1 MKLGFIGLGKMGSRM
16 VGKLIWEGHELVVWN
31 RSQAAIEEFKSQ
43 NSIPIRSG
51 SKVKNISQNLKV
63 ARTIKD
69 LVLELQSPRIIWLM
83 LPAHS
88 TSSGQAGSPTEE
100 VLDEVSKYVEKDDII
115 IDGGNSNYK
124 DTQERFEN
132 FSKNGIRFLGIGVSG
147 GIIAAKEGYPIMVG
161 GSKEAY
167 EHIIPI
173 LGSLSKPHGGHQ
185 YFGEG
190 GAGHFVKMIHNG
202 IEYGIMQSLGEGFEV
217 LEKAPYSFDLLSV
230 ARLWQKGTLVSG
242 FMLDR
247 AVEVLEKDKKLE
259 SIDGIIAESGEAR
272 WTVDQ
277 ASEEGVRVEI
287 IERSLDFRRRSQSDK
302 SVSSSFTAK
311 MVAALRNAFGGHSV
325 RHPSAPLR
333 IKAQGKEV
341 KKKD

>member
-1 MKLGFIGLGKMGSRM
+1 
-16 VGKLIWEGHELVVWN
+16 
-31 RSQAAIEEFKSQ
+31 
-43 NSIPIRSG
+43 
-51 SKVKNISQNLKV
+51 
-63 ARTIKD
+63 
-69 LVLELQSPRIIWLM
+69 M
-83 LPAHS
+83 LPAGE
-88 TSSGQAGSPTEE
+88 TTQNI
-100 VLDEVSKYVEKDDII
+100 LDEVSGYLEKGDIV

-124 DTQERFEN
+124 DTQRRFEKL
-132 FSKNGIRFLGIGVSG
+132 SEDGLLFLGIGVSG
-147 GIIAAKEGYPIMVG
+147 GIISAKEGYPIMVG
-161 GSKEAY
+161 GSREAY

-173 LGSLSKPHGGHQ
+173 LDSLSKPHGGYE

-230 ARLWQKGTLVSG
+230 VRLWQKGTLVSG

-247 AVEVLEKDKKLE
+247 AEEVLEKDGKLE
-259 SIDGIIAESGEAR
+259 SIDGVIAESGEAR

-287 IERSLDFRRRSQSDK
+287 IERSLDFRRRSQSDR

-311 MVAALRNAFGGHSV
+311 MVAALRNAFGGHPV
-325 RHPSAPLR
+325 RQ
-333 IKAQGKEV
+333 AQGKEV
-341 KKKD
+341 KKKSKYISKDPLTRL